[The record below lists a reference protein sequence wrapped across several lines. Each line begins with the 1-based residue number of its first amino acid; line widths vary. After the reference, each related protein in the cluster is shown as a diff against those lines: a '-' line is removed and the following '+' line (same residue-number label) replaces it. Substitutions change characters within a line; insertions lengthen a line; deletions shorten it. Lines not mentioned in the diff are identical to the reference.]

1 MKGHT
6 NGVAV
11 LLYIFF
17 CLISMICLWEMQHD
31 QCAGLW
37 VERSGF

>member
-1 MKGHT
+1 ME
-6 NGVAV
+6 
-11 LLYIFF
+11 LLFSNIYIL
-17 CLISMICLWEMQHD
+17 CLISMISLWEMQHD